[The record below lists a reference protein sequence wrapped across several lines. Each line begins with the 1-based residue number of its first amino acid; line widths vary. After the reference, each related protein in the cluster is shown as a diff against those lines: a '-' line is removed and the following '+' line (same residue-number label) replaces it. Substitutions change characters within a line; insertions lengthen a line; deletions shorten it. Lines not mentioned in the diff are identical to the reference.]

1 MVRWFSLKTPEVRA
15 VTKLVL
21 ESKKTALGIFMDIR
35 ALDNAPQ
42 KQDTQ
47 RKEEFKSASQV
58 GSDKSYKTQRGVC
71 NHTKKIRCNKNMRS
85 SHVYNVIVPSSGR
98 DINGINKWHILVEDA
113 DDITY
118 IIVGRHDILL
128 EEMSQPEDLKH
139 PLEVV

>member
-1 MVRWFSLKTPEVRA
+1 
-15 VTKLVL
+15 
-21 ESKKTALGIFMDIR
+21 
-35 ALDNAPQ
+35 
-42 KQDTQ
+42 
-47 RKEEFKSASQV
+47 
-58 GSDKSYKTQRGVC
+58 
-71 NHTKKIRCNKNMRS
+71 MRS

-128 EEMSQPEDLKH
+128 EEMSSPEDLKH